1 MKCVY
6 LSSIRL
12 ACDVQMLMRVRRR
25 GDAGK
30 RYILDFRKFDEFLE
44 FYENSFVEVNISWC
58 CGGEQRS
65 CHVQKKAKQ

>member
-1 MKCVY
+1 MKYVY

-30 RYILDFRKFDEFLE
+30 RNIRKSRKLSNFSNFVK
-44 FYENSFVEVNISWC
+44 NSFVEVGISW

-65 CHVQKKAKQ
+65 CHVQKKAKQL